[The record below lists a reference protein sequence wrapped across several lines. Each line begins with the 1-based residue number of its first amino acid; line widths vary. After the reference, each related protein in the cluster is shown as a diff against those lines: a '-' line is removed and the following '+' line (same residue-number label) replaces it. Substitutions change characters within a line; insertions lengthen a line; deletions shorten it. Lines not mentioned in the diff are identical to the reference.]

1 MVPRPKPGGD
11 SLLYPNLNEDLVALT
26 NPKRCHYGSKWYI
39 TIFNLVTRKFRFCHW
54 ILTWQFVI
62 GLRFFASNM
71 GILVILGVYLS
82 FLGFLVY
89 ISYFGGLGGGGLIL
103 DFLWFQGILV
113 ILKVFVDILDHIRGF
128 RCI

>member
-1 MVPRPKPGGD
+1 
-11 SLLYPNLNEDLVALT
+11 
-26 NPKRCHYGSKWYI
+26 
-39 TIFNLVTRKFRFCHW
+39 
-54 ILTWQFVI
+54 
-62 GLRFFASNM
+62 M

-89 ISYFGGLGGGGLIL
+89 ISYFGGLRRRGGGGILLIL